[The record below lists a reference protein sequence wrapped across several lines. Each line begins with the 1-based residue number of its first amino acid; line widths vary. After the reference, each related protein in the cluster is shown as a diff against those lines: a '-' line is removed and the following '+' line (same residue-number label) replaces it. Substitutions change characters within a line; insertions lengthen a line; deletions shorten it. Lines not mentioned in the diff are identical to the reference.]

1 MGKKIMDRR
10 ARKTRNDLKVAL
22 TNLLVK
28 KNIKEISVKELTDL
42 ADLNRGTFYLHY
54 RDIYDLYEQ
63 LQNEIYDELRLIFG
77 KHLNS
82 NRQTAL
88 PLVVSEIFEFLSKKK
103 ELTLVILSSQDSDL
117 LSRIIELGKPKSEGE
132 WHSLLG
138 EVNPELYEYHYT
150 FITSGCVGLILSWLT
165 GGMIEP
171 PAKMAELAG
180 MMILRAYNS

>member
-1 MGKKIMDRR
+1 MSKKIMDRR
-10 ARKTRNDLKVAL
+10 ARKTRNELKAAL
-22 TNLLVK
+22 TNLLIE

-63 LQNEIYDELRLIFG
+63 LQNEIYDELHQIFE

-82 NRQTAL
+82 NRQTGL
-88 PLVVSEIFEFLSKKK
+88 PLVVSEIFEYLSKKR

-117 LSRIIELGKPKSEGE
+117 LSKIIELGKPKTEEE

-138 EVNPELYEYHYT
+138 DVNPGLYEYHYT
-150 FITSGCVGLILSWLT
+150 FITSGCVGLIRTWLT

-180 MMILRAYNS
+180 RMIIRAYNP